1 MKKIMVLGAILA
13 ICLSA
18 SLAMA
23 DDSYLKDLGLP
34 EMNITLSGGAV
45 NFYNEPLGS
54 TQIGL
59 ELVLPVYHEL
69 YFMTEGSASFFFIPL
84 LNGRLV
90 AGPRIQTEDGSVA
103 NFGVLYE
110 YTQGLDRARPNSNFW
125 GAHMSLMVPIDTP
138 HGIRIGPTAD
148 YAANSDNNS
157 TLLFV
162 GLKITLPIDLA
173 GQDTGN
179 FRAKDIH
186 NRH

>member
-1 MKKIMVLGAILA
+1 MRKLVVFSAILA
-13 ICLSA
+13 ICFSA
-18 SLAMA
+18 STALA
-23 DDSYLKDLGLP
+23 DDNSLKNLNLP

-45 NFYNEPLGS
+45 SFYNEPFGS
-54 TQIGL
+54 AQVGL
-59 ELVLPVYHEL
+59 ELVLPICHEL
-69 YFMTEGSASFFFIPL
+69 YLMTEGSASFFSVPL

-125 GAHMSLMVPIDTP
+125 GAHMSLMMPIDTP
-138 HGIRIGPTAD
+138 HSIRIGPTAD
-148 YAANSDNNS
+148 YAVNPDNNS

-162 GLKITLPIDLA
+162 GLKVSLPIDLT
-173 GQDTGN
+173 GQETGN
-179 FRAKDIH
+179 FRARDIY